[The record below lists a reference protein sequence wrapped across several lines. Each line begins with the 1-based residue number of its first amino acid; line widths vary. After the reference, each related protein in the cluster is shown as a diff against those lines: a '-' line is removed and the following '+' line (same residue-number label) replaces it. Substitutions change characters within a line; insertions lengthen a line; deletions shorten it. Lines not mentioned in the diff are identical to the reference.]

1 MLNLFKQRNSSLAT
15 SSVVSLPCKCRKSF
29 IVIFIFNF
37 LILCVLPLIS
47 LILIKSSDFNGSIAS
62 IIGRLFFIIAYLT
75 CIVTMCIVL
84 NISQKRNDKYT
95 SRERTESIVLPIL
108 DYINRLKVEQS
119 NILIA
124 SFISIL
130 GLGKF
135 ILKPLFLE
143 SNCFFIIG
151 LKEILFII

>member
-1 MLNLFKQRNSSLAT
+1 MLSIFKRRNSVLTT
-15 SSVVSLPCKCRKSF
+15 STVGLQCKCRKRF
-29 IVIFIFNF
+29 TPFLLFNF

-47 LILIKSSDFNGSIAS
+47 LILIKSNDFNGTIES
-62 IIGRLFFIIAYLT
+62 IIGRIFFINAYLT

-84 NISQKRNDKYT
+84 NISHKRNDKYT
-95 SRERTESIVLPIL
+95 TRERTESIVLPIL

-130 GLGKF
+130 GLGMVIFNLKNKF
-135 ILKPLFLE
+135 IFL
-143 SNCFFIIG
+143 
-151 LKEILFII
+151 